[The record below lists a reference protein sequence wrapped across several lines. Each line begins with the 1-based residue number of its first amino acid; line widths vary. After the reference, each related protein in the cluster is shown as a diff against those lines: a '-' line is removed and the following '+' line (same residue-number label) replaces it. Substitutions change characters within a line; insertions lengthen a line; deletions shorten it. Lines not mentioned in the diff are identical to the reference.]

1 MTRLFLIFACIL
13 PLLAGCSASKS
24 EGVQKHLLWKVSDS
38 NSSIYILGSV
48 HLADSSIYPLDTV
61 IEEAFNRSAE
71 LAVEIDMSDPSILQ
85 EIAVQTAGLGMLPD
99 SMSLEKMLPDSLN
112 NAIDSLCLLWGLPL
126 NTFSRYKPWAA
137 TMTLLSLAIMRMGYD
152 SDLGVDYH
160 FLRRAHHTGKKI
172 VSLETVEE
180 QVWAL
185 TGEGVSDSLGI
196 FYLKTSI
203 QEMAELEEYVEKLM
217 DAWKSGDDS
226 LLAVAMEMESKEG
239 NAADS
244 SLQKQITDN
253 IYTERNHRM
262 AERLTAFLAEDRKI
276 FVVVGA
282 AHLAGK
288 DDNVLDLLRR
298 RGFTVEQL

>member
-1 MTRLFLIFACIL
+1 M
-13 PLLAGCSASKS
+13 
-24 EGVQKHLLWKVSDS
+24 
-38 NSSIYILGSV
+38 
-48 HLADSSIYPLDTV
+48 
-61 IEEAFNRSAE
+61 
-71 LAVEIDMSDPSILQ
+71 
-85 EIAVQTAGLGMLPD
+85 QTAGLGMLPD

-185 TGEGVSDSLGI
+185 TGEGVTDSLGI

-203 QEMAELEEYVEKLM
+203 QEMAELEAYVEKLTYG
-217 DAWKSGDDS
+217 W
-226 LLAVAMEMESKEG
+226 
-239 NAADS
+239 
-244 SLQKQITDN
+244 
-253 IYTERNHRM
+253 HP
-262 AERLTAFLAEDRKI
+262 
-276 FVVVGA
+276 
-282 AHLAGK
+282 
-288 DDNVLDLLRR
+288 
-298 RGFTVEQL
+298 

>member
-1 MTRLFLIFACIL
+1 MKNLFVIIVCIL

-61 IEEAFNRSAE
+61 IEETFNRSAE

-203 QEMAELEEYVEKLM
+203 QEMAELEAYVEKLM

>member
-1 MTRLFLIFACIL
+1 MKNLFVIIVCIL

-203 QEMAELEEYVEKLM
+203 QEMAELEAYVEKLM

>member
-1 MTRLFLIFACIL
+1 MKNLFVIIVCIL

-185 TGEGVSDSLGI
+185 TGEGVTDSLGI
-196 FYLKTSI
+196 FYLMTSI
-203 QEMAELEEYVEKLM
+203 QEMAELEAYVEKLM

>member
-1 MTRLFLIFACIL
+1 MKNLFVIIVCIL

-185 TGEGVSDSLGI
+185 TGEGVSNSLGI

-203 QEMAELEEYVEKLM
+203 QEMAELEAYVEKLM

>member
-1 MTRLFLIFACIL
+1 MKNLFVIIVCIL

-61 IEEAFNRSAE
+61 IEETFNRSAE

>member
-1 MTRLFLIFACIL
+1 MKNLFVIIVCIL

-61 IEEAFNRSAE
+61 IEETFNRSAE

-185 TGEGVSDSLGI
+185 TGEGVTDSLGI

>member
-1 MTRLFLIFACIL
+1 MKNYFVIIVCIL

-185 TGEGVSDSLGI
+185 TGEGVTDSLGI

-203 QEMAELEEYVEKLM
+203 QEMAELEAYVEKLM

>member
-1 MTRLFLIFACIL
+1 MKNLFVIIVCIL

-61 IEEAFNRSAE
+61 IEETFNRSAE

-185 TGEGVSDSLGI
+185 TGEGVTDSLGI
-196 FYLKTSI
+196 FYLMTSI
-203 QEMAELEEYVEKLM
+203 QEMAELEAYVEKLM

>member
-61 IEEAFNRSAE
+61 IEETFNRSAE

-185 TGEGVSDSLGI
+185 TGEGVTDSLGI

-203 QEMAELEEYVEKLM
+203 QEMAELEAYVEKLM

>member
-185 TGEGVSDSLGI
+185 TGEGVTDSLGI

-203 QEMAELEEYVEKLM
+203 QEMAELEAYVEKLM

>member
-13 PLLAGCSASKS
+13 PLLAGCSAFKG
-24 EGVQKHLLWKVSDS
+24 ETVPKHLLWKVSDS

-185 TGEGVSDSLGI
+185 TGEGVTDSLGI

-203 QEMAELEEYVEKLM
+203 QEMAELEAYVEKLM

>member
-1 MTRLFLIFACIL
+1 MKNLFVIIVCIL

-185 TGEGVSDSLGI
+185 TGEGVTDSLGI

-203 QEMAELEEYVEKLM
+203 QEMAELEAYVEKLM

>member
-1 MTRLFLIFACIL
+1 MKNLFVIIVCIL

-185 TGEGVSDSLGI
+185 TGEGVTDSLGI

>member
-1 MTRLFLIFACIL
+1 MKNLFVIIVCIL

-61 IEEAFNRSAE
+61 IEETFNRSAE

-185 TGEGVSDSLGI
+185 TGEGVSNSLGI

-203 QEMAELEEYVEKLM
+203 QEMAELEAYVEKLM